1 MVPAT
6 NGYENATGGRQR
18 TPRQRTLRLGTL
30 RLGTRGSRL
39 AVAQAQLVAD
49 TLRARGVAVE
59 LVHVVTEGDRRRAET
74 TFGEGIF
81 VAALERGLRYGEL
94 DLAVHSAKDMPIEVP
109 IDDPSETADLVVA
122 AYPERVDPRDVLVTA
137 NGRAGLATLPRG
149 ARVGTDSPRRTG
161 FVLAVRPDL
170 QVVPLTGNVDTR
182 LRRLDD
188 GIVDALV
195 LAAAGLERL
204 GYGHRIDE
212 WLDPSVVPPAP
223 GQGALAVQVRASD
236 RRAGEAVGAIDDPLV
251 RLAVTLERAILRSL
265 GGGCRAPIGALAAT
279 SDGSLEL
286 TAGSVA
292 PDGTGR
298 RTITISGTTADATT
312 LAASASAWLR
322 PPNPVPAG
330 TVAV

>member
-1 MVPAT
+1 V
-6 NGYENATGGRQR
+6 NVTGGRQR
-18 TPRQRTLRLGTL
+18 PL

-39 AVAQAQLVAD
+39 ALAQAALVAEA
-49 TLRARGVAVE
+49 LEAHGVAVE
-59 LVHVVTEGDRRRAET
+59 LVQVVTEGDRRRPDT

-81 VAALERGLRYGEL
+81 VAALERDLRSGEV
-94 DLAVHSAKDMPIEVP
+94 DLAVHSAKDMPIEE
-109 IDDPSETADLVVA
+109 PSAEGDLVVA

-137 NGRAGLATLPRG
+137 AGRAKLLTLPRG

-182 LRRLDD
+182 LRRLAE
-188 GIVDALV
+188 GAVDALV

-204 GYGHRIDE
+204 GHGDRIDE
-212 WLDPSVVPPAP
+212 RLDPMVVPPAP

-236 RRAGEAVGAIDDPLV
+236 RRAREAVAAIDDPLV
-251 RLAVTLERAILRSL
+251 RLAVTCERAVLRSL
-265 GGGCRAPIGALAAT
+265 GGGCRAPVGALAAIA
-279 SDGSLEL
+279 GEEMEL

-298 RTITISGTTADATT
+298 RTIAITGSTTS
-312 LAASASAWLR
+312 AASLATSAFAWLR
-322 PPNPVPAG
+322 APAQTAAG